1 MERIAIFVV
10 DLWKLENLQDV
21 HCDDMG
27 SWLSKGVYKSWVDVD
42 ETGFVSAYGQS
53 KPKNVPDSNI
63 HVFYVTRKY
72 LMHKTSK
79 DLKKIIV
86 FLAGK

>member
-1 MERIAIFVV
+1 VERNAVFVV
-10 DLWKLENLQDV
+10 DLSNLEHLGDI

-27 SWLSKGVYKSWVDVD
+27 SWLSNGVYKSWVDVD
-42 ETGFVSAYGQS
+42 ETGFVSAYGRS

-63 HVFYVTRKY
+63 FHVTKKY
-72 LMHKTSK
+72 LVHKTSK